1 MSNSSPKRRGLM
13 RFRRARGQSLVEF
26 ALTFPLLVI
35 MLFIIFIGWILFQ
48 QQSVYLDSARTVAEE
63 VARQGQYTT
72 AMSQAINQ
80 QLNNTNGV
88 NSSNVYLF
96 MVAVAPDGTINQC
109 GTQAPTSPGN
119 NATAP
124 AVDGWTSCLT
134 VMTSANLPVGSR
146 VEVDVWGYQLTEVPF
161 LPITGM
167 TTPTGHA
174 VSYVLF
180 GG

>member
-1 MSNSSPKRRGLM
+1 M
-13 RFRRARGQSLVEF
+13 VEF

-35 MLFIIFIGWILFQ
+35 MVFIAFIGWIIFQ
-48 QQSVYLDSARTVAEE
+48 QQSVYLDSARTIAEE
-63 VARQGQYTT
+63 VSRQGVYTS
-72 AMSQAINQ
+72 AMSGVINQ

-96 MVAVAPDGTINQC
+96 MVAVTPDGAVTQC
-109 GTQAPTSPGN
+109 GTPAPTNPGN

-124 AVDGWTSCLT
+124 SDVGWTSCLD
-134 VMTSANLPVGSR
+134 VMTAANLPVGTR
-146 VEVDVWGYQLTEVPF
+146 VEVDVWGYQLSEVPF
-161 LPITGM
+161 LPLTGM
-167 TTPTGHA
+167 MTPTGHA

>member
-1 MSNSSPKRRGLM
+1 MSNSSPKRRGLL
-13 RFRRARGQSLVEF
+13 RFRCARGQSLVEF
-26 ALTFPLLVI
+26 ALTFPLLVT
-35 MLFIIFIGWILFQ
+35 MLFIAFIGWIIFQ
-48 QQSVYLDSARTVAEE
+48 QQSVYLDSARTMAEE
-63 VARQGQYTT
+63 VSRQGQYTT
-72 AMSQAINQ
+72 AMSQAIDQ

-88 NSSNVYLF
+88 NSNNVYLF
-96 MVAVAPDGTINQC
+96 MVAVTPDGTVNQC
-109 GTQAPTSPGN
+109 GTPAPTNPGN

-124 AVDGWTSCLT
+124 ADNGWTSCLD
-134 VMTSANLPVGSR
+134 VMTAANLPAGSR
-146 VEVDVWGYQLTEVPF
+146 VEVNVWGYQLSEVPF